1 MIELSRL
8 RALDALAKFG
18 SVHAAAAALHC
29 TPSAIS
35 QQLAKLERETGTVLA
50 EKDGRGLRLTDAGRL
65 LAASAVSILDQVE
78 QATAALAAHQ
88 QTVTGRVTIASFATG
103 CRALL
108 PSALAALHEQHPQ
121 LATALIETNPYE
133 ATAALA
139 RGAVDVAVLDDWP
152 EVGLNLPEGMS
163 CLDLGFDTVDLIVA
177 KTHPLAGRKSV
188 SLQEVR
194 GERWIASPPG
204 TICHDWL
211 IRMLP
216 GITADYLVGEFETQM
231 TLIAAELGVALIP
244 RLARRSLPD
253 GICAVEVTPMPTRR
267 VMVAWRTS
275 SGARP
280 AVSATV
286 EALEKAWANGAQR
299 ALPAP

>member
-35 QQLAKLERETGTVLA
+35 QQLAKLERETKTVLA

-65 LAASAVSILDQVE
+65 LAASAVTILDQVE

-88 QTVTGRVTIASFATG
+88 QIVTGRVTIASFATG

-108 PSALAALHEQHPQ
+108 PAALAGLHAQHPQ
-121 LATALIETNPYE
+121 LTTALMETNPYE
-133 ATAALA
+133 AVAALA

-163 CLDLGFDTVDLIVA
+163 CVDLGFDTADLIVA
-177 KTHPLAGRKSV
+177 ATHPLAAKESV
-188 SLQEVR
+188 ALEEAR

-211 IRMLP
+211 VRVLP
-216 GITADYLVGEFETQM
+216 GISADYLVGEFETQM
-231 TLIAAELGVALIP
+231 TLIAEGLGVALIP
-244 RLARRSLPD
+244 RLARRALPE
-253 GICAVEVTPMPTRR
+253 GVCAVAVTPMPTRR

-275 SGARP
+275 SAARP
-280 AVSATV
+280 AVAATV
-286 EALEKAWANGAQR
+286 EALRQAWARRRTAS
-299 ALPAP
+299 